1 MNRAPPLSREPF
13 YLYLH
18 GFLSSPLS
26 KKAQQTIQYCRQFGQ
41 ESHILVPTLSSGPA
55 DTIEELGAIV
65 EAQQSRA
72 VALLGSS
79 LGGFYATCLAEE
91 YNLPVVLINPAVRP
105 ADYWE
110 THLGEHK
117 NYYSD
122 EVYTVT
128 EQHIEEL
135 RLLDNA
141 SISNPDN
148 FWVLLQKGDETMDYR
163 RAVEK
168 YGESHCLV
176 REDGSHSYDNYEA
189 ELPAIFD
196 FLLSRID

>member
-1 MNRAPPLSREPF
+1 MSREPPLSREPF

-26 KKAQQTIQYCRQFGQ
+26 KKAQQTVQYCRQLGQ
-41 ESHILVPTLSSGPA
+41 ESHILVPTLSNCPA
-55 DTIEELGAIV
+55 DTIEELEAII
-65 EAQQSRA
+65 ESQKSRA

-79 LGGFYATCLAEE
+79 LGGFYATYLAEKFD
-91 YNLPVVLINPAVRP
+91 LPAVLINPAVRP

-110 THLGEHK
+110 THLGGHK

-122 EVYTVT
+122 KVHTVT
-128 EQHIEEL
+128 NQHIEEL
-135 RLLDNA
+135 KLLDRA
-141 SISNPDN
+141 SLSNPDN
-148 FWVLLQKGDETMDYR
+148 FWVLLQKGDETLDYR

-176 REDGSHSYDNYEA
+176 RENGSHSYDDYEA

-196 FLLSRID
+196 FLLSRIS

>member
-1 MNRAPPLSREPF
+1 MSREPF

>member
-1 MNRAPPLSREPF
+1 MGRL
-13 YLYLH
+13 
-18 GFLSSPLS
+18 
-26 KKAQQTIQYCRQFGQ
+26 K
-41 ESHILVPTLSSGPA
+41 
-55 DTIEELGAIV
+55 
-65 EAQQSRA
+65 
-72 VALLGSS
+72 
-79 LGGFYATCLAEE
+79 
-91 YNLPVVLINPAVRP
+91 PAVSH

-110 THLGEHK
+110 THLAEHK
-117 NYYSD
+117 NYYSE
-122 EVYTVT
+122 EVYTGT